1 MHGREAGAQPD
12 SMKKATA
19 TSHGN
24 NRFTDSPGA
33 AGDAEIALELAG
45 LILVADGIAGLRE
58 FVYEYKRVGWS
69 RLWTVCEPCGL
80 PC

>member
-1 MHGREAGAQPD
+1 
-12 SMKKATA
+12 MKKATA

-45 LILVADGIAGLRE
+45 IILVADDMAGLRE
-58 FVYEYKRVGWS
+58 FVY
-69 RLWTVCEPCGL
+69 
-80 PC
+80 